1 MKPSSRWVYEDTG
14 SKGRFT
20 NSAAERSALGCSE
33 DPFSFKTGLG
43 EIRAGELILWG
54 SESFPNEAERLAA
67 ASMSFKTK
75 TRASCSSLVIVGGS
89 VKLDAERL
97 AAASMSFKTK
107 TRASSSSL
115 VIVGGSVKLD
125 AERLAAASMSFKTK
139 TRASCSS
146 LVIVGGSV
154 KLDAVLGG
162 CMKTLALKGA
172 SRTPRLKEVLSDV
185 LRIRSRLRRDSGKS
199 GLEN

>member
-1 MKPSSRWVYEDTG
+1 MKPGSRCVYEDTG

-107 TRASSSSL
+107 TRAS
-115 VIVGGSVKLD
+115 
-125 AERLAAASMSFKTK
+125 
-139 TRASCSS
+139 CSS

-154 KLDAVLGG
+154 KLEAVLGG
-162 CMKTLALKGA
+162 CMKTLAPKGA

>member
-1 MKPSSRWVYEDTG
+1 M
-14 SKGRFT
+14 
-20 NSAAERSALGCSE
+20 C
-33 DPFSFKTGLG
+33 FK
-43 EIRAGELILWG
+43 
-54 SESFPNEAERLAA
+54 RL
-67 ASMSFKTK
+67 
-75 TRASCSSLVIVGGS
+75 C
-89 VKLDAERL
+89 VK
-97 AAASMSFKTK
+97 
-107 TRASSSSL
+107 
-115 VIVGGSVKLD
+115 
-125 AERLAAASMSFKTK
+125 ERLAAASMSFKTK

-162 CMKTLALKGA
+162 CMKTLAPKGA

>member
-20 NSAAERSALGCSE
+20 NSAAERSPLGCSE

-89 VKLDAERL
+89 VKLDA
-97 AAASMSFKTK
+97 
-107 TRASSSSL
+107 
-115 VIVGGSVKLD
+115 
-125 AERLAAASMSFKTK
+125 
-139 TRASCSS
+139 
-146 LVIVGGSV
+146 
-154 KLDAVLGG
+154 VLGG
-162 CMKTLALKGA
+162 CMKTLAPKGA